1 MAGNHNVHNVNDDEY
16 YHCPNNECPCH
27 GSSDNNNDDHY
38 KRAFPD
44 TIADNDDYEHYD
56 KLFGSY
62 DNGDF
67 NIVNKY
73 PTKHYYDS

>member
-1 MAGNHNVHNVNDDEY
+1 MGIYNNIHTTDDDEY
-16 YHCPNNECPCH
+16 YYCPNNECPCH
-27 GSSDNNNDDHY
+27 GSTDNDNDHY

-44 TIADNDDYEHYD
+44 TITDDDDYKHYD